1 MANDWIKLHWNSS
14 SWGYEKK
21 QVYLFMTVVIVLEL
35 RIKETEEIQQE
46 SKKVWK
52 LKPELN

>member
-21 QVYLFMTVVIVLEL
+21 QVYPFMTVVIVLEL

>member
-1 MANDWIKLHWNSS
+1 
-14 SWGYEKK
+14 
-21 QVYLFMTVVIVLEL
+21 MTVVIVLEL

-52 LKPELN
+52 LKLELN

>member
-1 MANDWIKLHWNSS
+1 
-14 SWGYEKK
+14 
-21 QVYLFMTVVIVLEL
+21 MTVVIVLEL

-52 LKPELN
+52 LKPELNQRMIHQEIKGLSEVGLRR